1 MELKLPAYSYYYIY
15 NTKNARKRLLF
26 FQPRHRHQRMGSWHP
41 HGSGSRSDT
50 ALVYRSFYISS
61 HRYACFRGHPIV
73 TETFQRYS
81 IIPLYSRRITNSI
94 IGLVVTSTL
103 SACTWSVAPGAPPQ
117 YALYYRPSR
126 WSSLPTLPAATR
138 RSSTSCPSLLLLSHR
153 LIVFGRRRVG
163 DKV

>member
-73 TETFQRYS
+73 TETFHRYVNKHVIREQASYSCHLRSWELRQTDTLCFICSCCS
-81 IIPLYSRRITNSI
+81 ILLFRDVWIRWLKFRRYHVRVSHGCLDINKKI
-94 IGLVVTSTL
+94 N
-103 SACTWSVAPGAPPQ
+103 
-117 YALYYRPSR
+117 YRIR
-126 WSSLPTLPAATR
+126 Q
-138 RSSTSCPSLLLLSHR
+138 
-153 LIVFGRRRVG
+153 
-163 DKV
+163 